1 MKSPAAKFS
10 ISLLGPFKAEL
21 DGEPVRSFRSTKVR
35 ALLSYLAVESQRPW
49 TRSMLGDLLWPDLPD
64 KEAQSN
70 LRNAIS
76 NLRQVIG
83 DQQKFSSPARFP
95 GYTSIQ
101 SNYHHLARRKSIF
114 GPGNNYQPG
123 RGERSLQ
130 RQHRPPET
138 SLGAIPR

>member
-1 MKSPAAKFS
+1 VISPAAKFS
-10 ISLLGPFKAEL
+10 ISLLGQFKAEL
-21 DGEPVRSFRSTKVR
+21 DGEPVHSFRSTKVR

-83 DQQKFSSPARFP
+83 DRQRDSPFLLVSQ
-95 GYTSIQ
+95 G
-101 SNYHHLARRKSIF
+101 
-114 GPGNNYQPG
+114 
-123 RGERSLQ
+123 
-130 RQHRPPET
+130 
-138 SLGAIPR
+138 